1 MNIYGF
7 LIGIAIYIGIS
18 QFQKKNNY
26 VPKSKQDKF
35 IYTLIILSIIG
46 ARIYHVA
53 DFWFYYKNNPIE
65 IINLPAG
72 GLGIFGAIILSFIY
86 ISIFCYQNKLKIIKI
101 LNLIT
106 PSLALGQ
113 SIGRLGN
120 YFNTEVF
127 GIPTYIDFGQ
137 YIPVEFRPLAYLN
150 YSYFHP
156 IWLYESI
163 WMFITYLFIKKN
175 KYPTIN
181 YLISYGLIRFFV
193 EFLRFDTWQQGN
205 IKIGQLISLI
215 MIATGFILTYLQFK
229 KQKCPD

>member
-18 QFQKKNNY
+18 QFQKKDNY
-26 VPKSKQDKF
+26 IPQDKQDKF
-35 IYTLIILSIIG
+35 IYTLIVLAIIG
-46 ARIYHVA
+46 ARLYHVA
-53 DFWFYYKNNPIE
+53 DFWSYYKNNLIQ
-65 IINLPAG
+65 IVNLPAG
-72 GLGIFGAIILSFIY
+72 GLGIFGSIILSLIY
-86 ISIFCYQNKLKIIKI
+86 ITIFCYQNNLKTLKI

-127 GIPTYIDFGQ
+127 GKPTYIDFGQ
-137 YIPVEFRPLAYLN
+137 YIPIETRPPTYLN

-156 IWLYESI
+156 IWLYESV
-163 WMFITYLFIKKN
+163 WMFITYLLIKKN
-175 KYPTIN
+175 KHPTSN

-205 IKIGQLISLI
+205 IKIGQLIALI
-215 MIATGFILTYLQFK
+215 MITVGFILKYLQFK
-229 KQKCPD
+229 RKKCLN

>member
-1 MNIYGF
+1 MNIYGL
-7 LIGIAIYIGIS
+7 LIGITIYIGIS
-18 QFQKKNNY
+18 QFQKKDNY
-26 VPKSKQDKF
+26 IPKAKQNKF

-46 ARIYHVA
+46 ARLYHVA
-53 DFWFYYKNNPIE
+53 DLWFYYKNNPIE

-86 ISIFCYQNKLKIIKI
+86 ISIFCYQNRLNLIKV

-137 YIPVEFRPLAYLN
+137 YIPIESRPPVYLN

-163 WMFITYLFIKKN
+163 LMLIVFLIIRKN
-175 KYPTIN
+175 KQPLSI
-181 YLISYGLIRFFV
+181 YLISYGLIRFFL
-193 EFLRFDTWQQGN
+193 EFLRFDTWIQGN
-205 IKIGQLISLI
+205 IKIAQLISLI
-215 MIATGFILTYLQFK
+215 MVTTGFILNYLQFK
-229 KQKCPD
+229 NKKCLN